1 MALTGSF
8 TGSILDGNY
17 TLRVSW
23 SATQNVAANT
33 SRILCDLFL
42 VQASSW
48 DLNIAGRSD
57 NSVTVNGSRY
67 VWPSAAIDSS
77 GGTTTK
83 LATITTSDIA
93 HNSDGTKT
101 VTISA
106 TFNIRATISGTYYE
120 SITAS
125 ASITL
130 DRIARAT
137 QPGLSASVADMGT
150 SITISLPRADDNFTH
165 DLAYS
170 FAGGAYV
177 SIATG
182 VGTSRSWTVPD
193 VASSIP
199 NAASGTLTVRAITK
213 SGSTTIGTKYA
224 VMTARVPASVLP
236 TVGTVSTVEA
246 TTGLASRFGAFVQNK
261 SALNVSISATGA
273 KGSTIKE
280 YQATLLGKAYS
291 GASWTSDVL
300 SSSGTLSVK
309 VKDSRGRWSA
319 AKNVSITV
327 LPYSPP
333 AISAFRVYRVDTAGN
348 AAEDGER
355 LAVVY
360 KYSVSSLD
368 SKNTASMKL
377 EYKRSTATTW
387 AQLLTGSALSEDTTV
402 KPATAFST
410 DYRFD
415 VRITVTDYFGASA
428 TYQATL
434 PSGAVILDLRADG
447 TGIAFGKTAERSGVD
462 FGFDPKGRVLGLGAA
477 SEAIE
482 SGADLND
489 YKRLGVYSIRSNV
502 VAAGVINI
510 PLATAGTLR
519 VFNATGV
526 GTDAENAATDEWV
539 YLMQEFYALEATRP
553 VYRRTLSKNGAAG
566 WSYGAWVVTPTMLSV
581 YPLGSI
587 YLSVNSVNPGE
598 LFGGTWER
606 IQDVFLLASGNTYD
620 AGSTGGERE
629 HKLTVNEMPSHQHTL
644 SNGNA
649 AGPTY
654 DWTPAAVQL
663 NGENGWTWNA
673 NTHPVGGGAAHNN
686 MPPYL
691 AVYVWKRTA

>member
-1 MALTGSF
+1 MALIGSF

-48 DLNIAGRSD
+48 DLNIAGRAD

-67 VWPSAAIDSS
+67 VWPSAAINSS

-137 QPGLSASVADMGT
+137 QPGLSASAADMGA

-182 VGTSRSWTVPD
+182 VGTSQSWTVPD

-236 TVGTVSTVEA
+236 TVGTVSAVEA
-246 TTGLASRFGAFVQNK
+246 TAGLASRFGAFVQNK
-261 SALNVSISATGA
+261 SAINVSISGTGA

-291 GASWTSDVL
+291 GSSWTSDVL

-360 KYSVSSLD
+360 KYSVASLD

-477 SEAIE
+477 SAMIQKGDDLNTYKTIGVYGIE
-482 SGADLND
+482 SNAIA
-489 YKRLGVYSIRSNV
+489 SEV
-502 VAAGVINI
+502 VNLPVG
-510 PLATAGTLR
+510 LAGTLR
-519 VFNATGV
+519 VYSATGN
-526 GTDAENAATDEWV
+526 GFDEPTAPANRYV
-539 YLMQEFYALEATRP
+539 YLTQEFLPFRTSNP
-553 VYRRTLSKNGAAG
+553 TYRRTIMRNSENV
-566 WSYGAWVVTPTMLSV
+566 WIYEAWVASLPAISI
-581 YPLGSI
+581 YPIGSI
-587 YLSVNSVNPGE
+587 YMSINSTSPATI
-598 LFGGTWER
+598 FGGTWER
-606 IQDVFLLASGNTYD
+606 IQDTFLLAAGSTYD

-629 HKLTVNEMPSHQHTL
+629 HKLTVNEMPSHRHNIVIATGSVSGTEYFHAEQTQGG
-644 SNGNA
+644 SYPIYSSPVQ
-649 AGPTY
+649 PT
-654 DWTPAAVQL
+654 
-663 NGENGWTWNA
+663 
-673 NTHPVGGGAAHNN
+673 GGGVAHNN

>member
-1 MALTGSF
+1 MALIGSF

-48 DLNIAGRSD
+48 DLNIAGRAD

-67 VWPSAAIDSS
+67 VWPSAAINSS

-137 QPGLSASVADMGT
+137 QPGLSASAADMGA

-182 VGTSRSWTVPD
+182 VGTSQSWTVPD

-236 TVGTVSTVEA
+236 TVGTVSAVEA
-246 TTGLASRFGAFVQNK
+246 TAGLASRFGAFVQNK
-261 SALNVSISATGA
+261 SAINVSISGTGA

-291 GASWTSDVL
+291 GSSWTSDVL

-360 KYSVSSLD
+360 KYSVASLD

-387 AQLLTGSALSEDTTV
+387 AQLLTGSAISEDTTV

-482 SGADLND
+482 SGADLNE
-489 YKRLGVYSIRSNV
+489 YKRIGVYSIRSNV

-644 SNGNA
+644 ANGNA

>member
-125 ASITL
+125 ASISL

-177 SIATG
+177 SIATD
-182 VGTSRSWTVPD
+182 VGTSQAWTVPD

-261 SALNVSISATGA
+261 SAINVSISGTGA

-291 GASWTSDVL
+291 GSSWTSDVL

-360 KYSVSSLD
+360 NYAVASLD
-368 SKNTASMKL
+368 GKNTASMTI
-377 EYKRSTATTW
+377 EYKRSTVTTW
-387 AQLLTGSALSEDTTV
+387 TQLLTGSALSADTTA
-402 KPATAFST
+402 KPTTAFST

-415 VRITVTDYFGASA
+415 VRITVTDYFGAVA

-434 PSGAVILDLRADG
+434 PSGAVILDLLADG
-447 TGIAFGKTAERSGVD
+447 SGISFGKVADRSGAD

-477 SEAIE
+477 TSSISAGEN
-482 SGADLND
+482 LND
-489 YKRLGVYSIRSNV
+489 YKRLGVYGVQSN
-502 VAAGVINI
+502 ATASQIDNI
-510 PLATAGTLR
+510 PRGVAGTLR
-519 VFNATGV
+519 VYNATGTGQDADSV
-526 GTDAENAATDEWV
+526 GAYV
-539 YLMQEFYALEATRP
+539 YLLQEYRTIHASDP
-553 VYRRTLSKNGAAG
+553 IYRRSVQKNGNAG
-566 WSYGAWVVTPTMLSV
+566 WSYGAWVASLPAISI
-581 YPLGSI
+581 YPVGSI
-587 YLSVNSVNPGE
+587 YMSVNSTSPATI
-598 LFGGTWER
+598 FGGTWER
-606 IQDVFLLASGNTYD
+606 IQDTFLLAAGSTYD

-629 HKLTVNEMPSHQHTL
+629 HKLTVNEMPSHRHNIAIATGSVSGTEYFHAEQTQGG
-644 SNGNA
+644 SYPIYSSPVQ
-649 AGPTY
+649 PT
-654 DWTPAAVQL
+654 
-663 NGENGWTWNA
+663 
-673 NTHPVGGGAAHNN
+673 GGGVAHNN

>member
-1 MALTGSF
+1 MALIGSF
-8 TGSILDGNY
+8 TGSILDGKY

-48 DLNIAGRSD
+48 DLNIAGRAD

-67 VWPSAAIDSS
+67 VWPSAAINSS

-137 QPGLSASVADMGT
+137 QPGLSAFAADMGA

-177 SIATG
+177 SIAAG
-182 VGTSRSWTVPD
+182 VGTSQSWTVPD

-236 TVGTVSTVEA
+236 TVGTVSAVEA
-246 TTGLASRFGAFVQNK
+246 TAGLASRFGAFVQNK
-261 SALNVSISATGA
+261 SAINVSISGTGA

-291 GASWTSDVL
+291 GSSWTSDVL

-360 KYSVSSLD
+360 KYSVASLD

-581 YPLGSI
+581 YPIGSI

-644 SNGNA
+644 ANGNA

-663 NGENGWTWNA
+663 SGENGWTWNA

>member
-1 MALTGSF
+1 MALIGSF

-48 DLNIAGRSD
+48 DLNIAGRAD

-67 VWPSAAIDSS
+67 VWPSAAINSS

-137 QPGLSASVADMGT
+137 QPGLSASAADMGA

-182 VGTSRSWTVPD
+182 VGTSQSWTVPD

-236 TVGTVSTVEA
+236 TVGTVSAVEA
-246 TTGLASRFGAFVQNK
+246 TAGLASRFGAFVQNK
-261 SALNVSISATGA
+261 SAINVSIGGTGA
-273 KGSTIKE
+273 KGSIIKE

-291 GASWTSDVL
+291 GSSWTSDVL

-360 KYSVSSLD
+360 KYSVASLD
-368 SKNTASMKL
+368 SKNTANMKL

-502 VAAGVINI
+502 VAASVINI

-581 YPLGSI
+581 YPIGSI

-629 HKLTVNEMPSHQHTL
+629 HKLTVNEMPSHRHNIAIATGSVSGTEYFHAEQTQGG
-644 SNGNA
+644 SYPIYSSPVQ
-649 AGPTY
+649 PT
-654 DWTPAAVQL
+654 
-663 NGENGWTWNA
+663 
-673 NTHPVGGGAAHNN
+673 GGGVAHNN